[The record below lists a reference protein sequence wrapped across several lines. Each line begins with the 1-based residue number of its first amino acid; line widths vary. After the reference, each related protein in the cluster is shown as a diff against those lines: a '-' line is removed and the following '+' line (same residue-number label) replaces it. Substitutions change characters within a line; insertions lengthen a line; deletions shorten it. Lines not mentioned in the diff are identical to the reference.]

1 MKIFHDVY
9 ERIWRIYIYVYTYG
23 WNTERR
29 EEGETR
35 AYGTRF
41 SIRSINSTHR
51 NQGGEGREEGAL
63 EFKGGTRK
71 QPTNTGD
78 IGSRLERIRG
88 EIEKFTPDSRAGF
101 YRAQDGRKNGKKG
114 KLSAAT

>member
-1 MKIFHDVY
+1 MMFMNEYGV
-9 ERIWRIYIYVYTYG
+9 YIYVYTYG

-71 QPTNTGD
+71 QPTNT
-78 IGSRLERIRG
+78 R
-88 EIEKFTPDSRAGF
+88 
-101 YRAQDGRKNGKKG
+101 
-114 KLSAAT
+114 